1 MIYGL
6 TGAHG
11 TGKSTIIKGVKEFGV
26 NVVESSLSRIAQ
38 AQLGWNDLSP
48 AEESEE
54 NMWTFQ
60 TKILEAMFDRDI
72 AILESREL
80 TLVDRTPADVWGYV
94 SLWSSKIGKVDET
107 RAKVFK
113 GQCRA
118 LAAKY
123 TEFIFVPISEHI
135 PFVAEPN
142 RAGIDTRDFHEKE
155 VAQFILSGS
164 LPHSTLITTNAD
176 QRVKHLAVRLNSI
189 KNNKELFEKAI

>member
-38 AQLGWNDLSP
+38 ANLGWKDLSP
-48 AEESEE
+48 VEQSEE
-54 NMWTFQ
+54 NMWKFQ
-60 TKILEAMFDRDI
+60 EQILAAMFDRDI
-72 AILESREL
+72 AILESRQL

-94 SLWSSKIGKVDET
+94 ALWSSRIGKVDET
-107 RAKVFK
+107 RARVFK

-123 TEFIFVPISEHI
+123 AEFIFVPISEAI

-155 VAQFILSGS
+155 VAQFILSGG
-164 LPHSTLITTNAD
+164 LPHSTLITTDAE
-176 QRVKHLAVRLNSI
+176 QRVKHLAARLNNT
-189 KNNKELFEKAI
+189 KTNKELFEKAS